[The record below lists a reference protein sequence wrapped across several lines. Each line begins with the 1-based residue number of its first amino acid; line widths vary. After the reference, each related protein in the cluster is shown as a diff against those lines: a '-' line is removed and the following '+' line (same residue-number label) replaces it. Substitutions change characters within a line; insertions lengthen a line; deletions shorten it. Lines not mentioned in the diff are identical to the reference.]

1 MSLQY
6 SSISDN
12 LINLNSTITP
22 NFSSI
27 VSSIK
32 NTLNEISKDQ
42 LFETYKND
50 LKLIYNLE
58 ENDLEEND
66 SKITYENINFLNNV
80 LEIKKKILIL
90 NNKYKEYLEKSKDIE
105 KEIKKIEELRNTY
118 KTFNNLYSELI
129 KDDNLNIETK
139 NKKDNLNIETINK
152 KDNLLY
158 EKIVD
163 NHDEYLNIKDNNLL
177 NYYLLTGIIKDDK
190 LLNMNN
196 TIQNKIDKLRKYE
209 EEKSKILNKIIILK
223 ETIDTRD
230 ITIDNSINVICS
242 ICDTDKIEYCFNP
255 CGHSYCKGCCE
266 RATNTC
272 HTCRSSI
279 TSKIKLFF

>member
-12 LINLNSTITP
+12 LINLNYTINP

-27 VSSIK
+27 E

-42 LFETYKND
+42 LFETYQND
-50 LKLIYNLE
+50 LKLIYNENNLE

-66 SKITYENINFLNNV
+66 TKITYENINFLNNV

-90 NNKYKEYLEKSKDIE
+90 NNKYKEYLKKSKDIE

-129 KDDNLNIETK
+129 KDNNLNNETRD
-139 NKKDNLNIETINK
+139 KKDNS
-152 KDNLLY
+152 LY

-163 NHDEYLNIKDNNLL
+163 NHNEYLNIKDNNLI
-177 NYYLLTGIIKDDK
+177 NNIIKDDK

-196 TIQNKIDKLRKYE
+196 TIRNKKDKLKKYE
-209 EEKSKILNKIIILK
+209 EEKSKILNKIIFLK
-223 ETIDTRD
+223 ETIDTKD
-230 ITIDNSINVICS
+230 ITMENSINVICL
-242 ICDTDKIEYCFNP
+242 ICDTNKIEYCFNP
-255 CGHSYCKGCCE
+255 CGHSYCKECCDH
-266 RATNTC
+266 ATNTC
-272 HTCRSSI
+272 HTCRSQI